1 MNAHEKSLDILLECV
16 TGQREVLPLLFAMAK
31 LSPATLIAASG
42 SAALGQEI
50 EAIDGPGVK
59 PARLKP
65 ARLLWVNDAYNLYV
79 MGDKLNAAQLIM
91 SETGMNLIEVVS
103 LLRQCNTQMK
113 ASEFGNIILTPP
125 PPEND

>member
-1 MNAHEKSLDILLECV
+1 MNAHEESLDILLECV
-16 TGQREVLPLLFAMAK
+16 TGQREVLPLLFEVAK

-42 SAALGQEI
+42 SAALVRKI
-50 EAIDGPGVK
+50 EAIDGPVVK
-59 PARLKP
+59 PAH
-65 ARLLWVNDAYNLYV
+65 LLWVDDAYNLYV

-91 SETGMNLIEVVS
+91 SETGMNMIEVVS

-113 ASEFGNIILTPP
+113 ASEFSDIILTPP

>member
-16 TGQREVLPLLFAMAK
+16 TGQREVLPLLFAVAK
-31 LSPATLIAASG
+31 LSPATLMAASG
-42 SAALGQEI
+42 SAALGRKI

-59 PARLKP
+59 PAH
-65 ARLLWVNDAYNLYV
+65 LLWVDDAHNLYV

-91 SETGMNLIEVVS
+91 SETGMNMVEVVS
-103 LLRQCNTQMK
+103 LLRQCNTKMK
-113 ASEFGNIILTPP
+113 ASEFSNIILTPP